1 VKVTVSIPNQ
11 IFKNAER
18 LARRCRK
25 SRNRLFSDALGEYV
39 ARRTPKKIKRAMDVA
54 LTEIG
59 EKDLEFPTLAGR
71 RALNGNFSKRSSSRN
86 LRS

>member
-1 VKVTVSIPNQ
+1 MKVTVSIPNQ
-11 IFKNAER
+11 IFKDAER

-39 ARRTPKKIKRAMDVA
+39 ARRAPKKITRAMDVA

-59 EKDLEFPTLAGR
+59 EKDLEFPTFAGR
-71 RALNGNFSKRSSSRN
+71 RALQGIEW
-86 LRS
+86 